1 MTTLAPCEA
10 ACWAT
15 AKPIPDDPPT
25 TTTRCCCKSF
35 LRCIEF
41 SLSTLLTY
49 SSGHVSLSWSHL
61 TFHDRHYWMK
71 RQKRSLDIAICLV
84 SPRAKL
90 NRDLGQELVTR
101 AMDRMKVL
109 GMGRLCFQFF
119 AQPQNVVIDSPC
131 TRIVLVSPHFIEQ
144 FVP

>member
-1 MTTLAPCEA
+1 MPPVGPLPNQS
-10 ACWAT
+10 
-15 AKPIPDDPPT
+15 PT
-25 TTTRCCCKSF
+25 THPPRPPAAVANRFPVALNSPCALFCLTPPVIF
-35 LRCIEF
+35 LSPR
-41 SLSTLLTY
+41 SP
-49 SSGHVSLSWSHL
+49 L

-71 RQKRSLDIAICLV
+71 RQKRSLDMAICLV

-119 AQPQNVVIDSPC
+119 SQPQNVVIDSPC
-131 TRIVLVSPHFIEQ
+131 TRIVLVSPHFIEE